1 MSSEREIILR
11 QEHPWK
17 TILSAHL
24 LNADMA
30 SACIPCHRHWCSSA
44 GFTMIELLVTISIA
58 AIMLTIAIPSFR
70 DFLLNSRRA
79 TQTNEFVLALNYAK
93 SEAVKRSETVTVCS
107 RSTDTTCAGSTTWDN
122 GWLVFV
128 DDDGDGTA
136 DAGELVLQ
144 VRGDLEG
151 GNTLRSGSR
160 LRVTF
165 NSSGFSPNTN
175 DTFNLCDSRGTA
187 DGRRIVVSSMGR
199 VNSQAGASACP

>member
-1 MSSEREIILR
+1 MCNPVPNIDVVSARIDCRRLWHSS
-11 QEHPWK
+11 P
-17 TILSAHL
+17 
-24 LNADMA
+24 
-30 SACIPCHRHWCSSA
+30 

-79 TQTNEFVLALNYAK
+79 TQTNDFILALNYAK

-107 RSTDTTCAGSTTWDN
+107 RSTDTTCAGSTIWDS

-128 DDDGDGTA
+128 DNNGNGTA
-136 DAGELVLQ
+136 DTGEMVLQ

-151 GNTLRSGSR
+151 GNTLRSGNR
-160 LRVTF
+160 TRVTF
-165 NSSGFSPNTN
+165 NSLGFSPNTN
-175 DTFNLCDSRGTA
+175 DTFNLCDNRGAA

-199 VNSQAGASACP
+199 VTSQAGASACP